1 MIGGMRVSVT
11 NVAFWLS
18 AFVAIL
24 SAWRVFRTDSMVR
37 AAYWLMGTF
46 VAVAAIGILVGAHF
60 LGLVL
65 ILMMAGEMTIMAVF
79 MVMFMMNPAGLN
91 PMMMV
96 HHHRWAALAGTVAFL
111 GLAVVGIVARF
122 PVSPPPTP
130 DGVTAALGT
139 ELLDARLRDRRGGAA
154 GDDDRSHRDRQRAG
168 QVRGRERR
176 ICRTVQRGRGARPG
190 RRRVSLSAI
199 LVVAAALFGIGVY
212 GALSQQSFV
221 MIMMG
226 LELMLAAAI
235 LATMGLW
242 SYSAGATPKG
252 QLLAVVLMAVMAV
265 EAAIGFALV
274 TNVYRIRRADI
285 TEKLKTLRG

>member
-139 ELLDARLRDRRGGAA
+139 ELLGDSMLVFETGG
-154 GDDDRSHRDRQRAG
+154 
-168 QVRGRERR
+168 
-176 ICRTVQRGRGARPG
+176 
-190 RRRVSLSAI
+190 
-199 LVVAAALFGIGVY
+199 VAL
-212 GALSQQSFV
+212 
-221 MIMMG
+221 
-226 LELMLAAAI
+226 
-235 LATMGLW
+235 LATMIGAIAIANARGRFGDA
-242 SYSAGATPKG
+242 SAGSAEPSSE
-252 QLLAVVLMAVMAV
+252 V
-265 EAAIGFALV
+265 AARDPEGA
-274 TNVYRIRRADI
+274 A
-285 TEKLKTLRG
+285 